1 MGDRVLDRDT
11 QQVAVQRVTEEP
23 VVSLSIFQR
32 RWRKFKSLR
41 RGYYSLLLLL
51 GAYVLS
57 FFLPLLVT
65 NKALAVRYEGRWYF
79 PAVQSWLVS
88 LPLIGKLFGS
98 DFYSGEFF
106 GQRGNAGECNYR
118 LLQQQYE
125 AEGGRNIVILA
136 PYPYSPLEDVT
147 VQGNVA
153 FLPPLERDP
162 NGFVRLLGTDDRG
175 RDVFARM
182 AYGFQ
187 ISLSFALILALLEY
201 LIGVPI
207 GAALGFFGG
216 RFDILVQ
223 RLIEIWATVPFLF
236 LVIIV
241 ASIVRP
247 NFILLL
253 LLLAL
258 FTWVG
263 ITVLIRAEFYR
274 EKAKDYVAAALAIG
288 VPRWKIMFK
297 HILPNALV
305 PIITYFPFSVVSGI
319 GALVSL
325 DFLGFGLP
333 PPTPSWGE
341 MMSVGLQH
349 LATGKWWLMLS
360 PMVALF
366 LTLTLIVFIGESV
379 REAFDPRT
387 FSRLR

>member
-1 MGDRVLDRDT
+1 MRLRRRT
-11 QQVAVQRVTEEP
+11 AASSAPAVVGSPTI
-23 VVSLSIFQR
+23 LQR

-41 RGYYSLLLLL
+41 RGYYSLVVLVS
-51 GAYVLS
+51 AYVLS
-57 FFLPLLVT
+57 FFLPLLVN
-65 NKALAVRYEGRWYF
+65 NKALVVHYNGQWYF
-79 PAVQSWLVS
+79 PAVKSWLVS
-88 LPLIGKLFGS
+88 LPLIGGLFGT
-98 DFYSGEFF
+98 DFYSGEQF
-106 GQRGNAGECNYR
+106 GQVGNSAECNYR
-118 LLQQQYE
+118 ELKRQYE
-125 AEGGRNIVILA
+125 LEQQGNFVILP
-136 PYPYSPLEDVT
+136 PYPYSPFEDISVE
-147 VQGNVA
+147 GNVP
-153 FLPPLERDP
+153 FLAPLQAGPD
-162 NGFVRLLGTDDRG
+162 GFVRLLGTDDRG

-187 ISLSFALILALLEY
+187 ISLSFALLLALLEY

-207 GAALGFFGG
+207 GAMLGFFGG
-216 RFDILVQ
+216 RFDILAQ

-247 NFILLL
+247 NFALLL

-274 EKAKDYVAAALAIG
+274 EKAKDYVAAAVAIG

-297 HILPNALV
+297 HILPNSLV
-305 PIITYFPFSVVSGI
+305 PIITYFPFSVVAGI

-341 MMSVGLQH
+341 MMSVGLQY

-360 PMVALF
+360 PMAALF
-366 LTLTLIVFIGESV
+366 VTLTLIVFIGESV

>member
-1 MGDRVLDRDT
+1 MAVHLE
-11 QQVAVQRVTEEP
+11 QQEAQQSELAERPVQ
-23 VVSLSIFQR
+23 SLSIYQR
-32 RWRKFKSLR
+32 RWRKFRSLK
-41 RGYYSLLLLL
+41 RGYYSLLFLT

-57 FFLPLLVT
+57 FFLPLLVN

-79 PAVQSWLVS
+79 PAVESWLNS
-88 LPLIGKLFGS
+88 LPLIGGLFSSG
-98 DFYSGEFF
+98 FYSGESL
-106 GQRGNAGECNYR
+106 GQRGNPGECNYR
-118 LLQQQYE
+118 LLKRQYE
-125 AEGGRNIVILA
+125 REGGRNLVILP
-136 PYPYSPLEDVT
+136 PYPYGPIEDVT
-147 VQGNVA
+147 VEGNVA
-153 FLPPLERDP
+153 FLAPLERDP
-162 NGFVRLLGTDDRG
+162 TGFVRLLGTDDRG

-187 ISLSFALILALLEY
+187 ISLSFALLLALLEY

-216 RFDILVQ
+216 RFDILAQ

-258 FTWVG
+258 FTWIG

-274 EKAKDYVAAALAIG
+274 EKAKDYVAAAIAIG
-288 VPRWKIMFK
+288 IPRWKVMFK
-297 HILPNALV
+297 HILPNSLV
-305 PIITYFPFSVVSGI
+305 PIITYFPFSVVAGI

-360 PMVALF
+360 PMTALF

>member
-1 MGDRVLDRDT
+1 MDSC
-11 QQVAVQRVTEEP
+11 A
-23 VVSLSIFQR
+23 
-32 RWRKFKSLR
+32 
-41 RGYYSLLLLL
+41 
-51 GAYVLS
+51 
-57 FFLPLLVT
+57 
-65 NKALAVRYEGRWYF
+65 
-79 PAVQSWLVS
+79 SW
-88 LPLIGKLFGS
+88 
-98 DFYSGEFF
+98 
-106 GQRGNAGECNYR
+106 
-118 LLQQQYE
+118 
-125 AEGGRNIVILA
+125 
-136 PYPYSPLEDVT
+136 
-147 VQGNVA
+147 
-153 FLPPLERDP
+153 
-162 NGFVRLLGTDDRG
+162 
-175 RDVFARM
+175 ARM
-182 AYGFQ
+182 TAGAMC
-187 ISLSFALILALLEY
+187 SRAWRMGSRSRSPFALLLALLEY

-207 GAALGFFGG
+207 GAMLGFFGG
-216 RFDILVQ
+216 RFDILAQ

-247 NFILLL
+247 NFALLL

-274 EKAKDYVAAALAIG
+274 EKAKDYVAAAVAIG

-297 HILPNALV
+297 HILPNSLV
-305 PIITYFPFSVVSGI
+305 PIITYFPFSVVAGI

-360 PMVALF
+360 PMAALF
-366 LTLTLIVFIGESV
+366 VTLTLIVFIGESV